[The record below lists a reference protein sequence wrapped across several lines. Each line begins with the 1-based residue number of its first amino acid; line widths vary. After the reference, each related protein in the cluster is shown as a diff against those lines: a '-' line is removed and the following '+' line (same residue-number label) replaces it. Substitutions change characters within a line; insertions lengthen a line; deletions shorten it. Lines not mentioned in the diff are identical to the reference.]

1 MGWDYL
7 GGTGGVWGT
16 SRLIGVREAAVEVT
30 GFTRSHCPTDLEYFL
45 QDFSA
50 P

>member
-1 MGWDYL
+1 MGWDDL
-7 GGTGGVWGT
+7 GGTGGVWGA
-16 SRLIGVREAAVEVT
+16 SRLIGVREVAVGVA
-30 GFTRSHCPTDLEYFL
+30 GFTRSHCPADLEYFL